1 MMNICNEPIRW
12 ILSGC
17 SQTVHFLLGP
27 PQFMHEKN
35 NSCYIPVCYF
45 IQNLKIRNRMLKKI
59 FVAYKLPCTIFSNPC
74 WFEQSEKWNPV

>member
-27 PQFMHEKN
+27 PQFMHEKKN
-35 NSCYIPVCYF
+35 HATFQCVTLSKTWKLEIECWNF
-45 IQNLKIRNRMLKKI
+45 